1 MRVKE
6 RENFKDGNQNE
17 NLSSN
22 ILFSREMFY
31 FLFFYI
37 NFLLIFHCSSLK
49 KKKKKKNYC
58 SSSTNILQELK
69 YINSKIIPIMLE
81 INQKN

>member
-49 KKKKKKNYC
+49 KKKKKKLLFFFDQHP
-58 SSSTNILQELK
+58 SRT
-69 YINSKIIPIMLE
+69 KIY
-81 INQKN
+81 QQ